1 MMIEE
6 LTLLFQATPDHS
18 SRDACFAAVIEDNV
32 LNKPTVATRRL
43 TVQRLSEL
51 YALDENVTLFRVL
64 RRFWRN
70 ESQGRPLLA
79 VLCALARDPLLRLTT
94 DPVLALRAGEELSRQ
109 RLTDVLRPSTEGR
122 FNDATLDQ
130 IIRNTSA
137 SWTQSG
143 HLQGRNRK
151 IRQAVRPTPIAT
163 AYALLLGYLQ
173 GLRGNRLFETP
184 WTCVL
189 DATKPELLQQTADAK
204 RLGVLD
210 MKQAGDVI
218 EVSFPIV
225 LTPQEIKDSRVPS

>member
-1 MMIEE
+1 MLEE
-6 LTLLFQATPDHS
+6 LTLLLQATPNHC
-18 SRDACFAAVIEDNV
+18 SREGCFAAVIEDNV

-51 YALDENVTLFRVL
+51 YALDENMTLFRVL
-64 RRFWRN
+64 RHFWGN
-70 ESQGRPLLA
+70 ENQSRPLLA
-79 VLCALARDPLLRLTT
+79 LLCALARDPLLRFTT

-109 RLTDVLRPSTEGR
+109 RLTDVLRSNTEDR

-151 IRQAVRPTPIAT
+151 IRQVVRPTPIAT

-173 GLRGNRLFETP
+173 GLRGNRLFETL
-184 WTCVL
+184 WTRVL
-189 DATKPELLQQTADAK
+189 DATKPELLQQAADAK
-204 RLGVLD
+204 RLGALD

-218 EVSFPIV
+218 EVSFSTV